1 MYKPA
6 TIQEIEEAERIVKE
20 EQNNLEKYKLRE
32 VEELKKCN
40 SYSSSQITSNPSI
53 CGGMPING
61 LESGTPIQGKALTL
75 GDKIE
80 EIAKHV
86 DSLNSIVKEINQRL
100 FRQEPND
107 CGISPSNPNCI
118 DEYLHLVSDGIDE
131 ANTMLTNIVNKL

>member
-1 MYKPA
+1 MHNSGNKLTNEQIEQLELDRAYEEGCMKIPMSDKE
-6 TIQEIEEAERIVKE
+6 TQGREIA
-20 EQNNLEKYKLRE
+20 LG
-32 VEELKKCN
+32 KCV
-40 SYSSSQITSNPSI
+40 P

-61 LESGTPIQGKALTL
+61 LEKPIQGALTL

-86 DSLNSIVKEINQRL
+86 DSLNSIVREINSRL

-107 CGISPSNPNCI
+107 CGVSPSNPNCI